1 MPLDFPLAPVNG
13 EPYNAKNRKDP
24 KEKAA
29 RSDINAGK
37 RSSSLFGPRSEPAS
51 VDSIKRE
58 PVPST
63 KKTLEERIRP
73 FRRCSILSR
82 SLVE

>member
-1 MPLDFPLAPVNG
+1 MPLDFPLAPIVNG

-37 RSSSLFGPRSEPAS
+37 RSSLFEPRSELVS
-51 VDSIKRE
+51 VDSIKRDS
-58 PVPST
+58 VPST

-73 FRRCSILSR
+73 SRRRSILSR

>member
-1 MPLDFPLAPVNG
+1 MSFHYPIVSRSRQAPGDLNIFPPPGSNGRRMPLDFPRAPIVNG

-37 RSSSLFGPRSEPAS
+37 RSSSLFGPR
-51 VDSIKRE
+51 KR
-58 PVPST
+58 T
-63 KKTLEERIRP
+63 RLR
-73 FRRCSILSR
+73 
-82 SLVE
+82 